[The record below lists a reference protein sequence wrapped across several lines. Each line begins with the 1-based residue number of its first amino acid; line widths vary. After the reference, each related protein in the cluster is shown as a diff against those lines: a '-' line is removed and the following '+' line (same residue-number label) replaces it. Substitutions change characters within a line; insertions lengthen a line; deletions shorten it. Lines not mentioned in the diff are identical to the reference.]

1 VQLKE
6 RSERLREK
14 SEEMGVFLPLFSVVE
29 RQRFEMSKKVAFY
42 WLYTRV
48 SVWCG
53 PCGAVGFGVL
63 FGVLEMYHVHLMDS
77 LY

>member
-1 VQLKE
+1 
-6 RSERLREK
+6 
-14 SEEMGVFLPLFSVVE
+14 MGVFLPLFSVVE
-29 RQRFEMSKKVAFY
+29 RQRFEMSKKVAF
-42 WLYTRV
+42 YTRV

>member
-1 VQLKE
+1 MQLKE
-6 RSERLREK
+6 RCERLREK
-14 SEEMGVFLPLFSVVE
+14 SEEMGVFWPLFSVVE

-48 SVWCG
+48 SVRCG